1 MPLPVARLRLLEL
14 LLRLAVCGAFV
25 GHGAYGAVLAKP
37 AWFDYFG
44 VVGVSRAS
52 VDSAALMTV
61 VGAFEIA
68 LGVLALLM
76 PLPPLLLLM
85 AAWKVFTEVLRPAAG
100 EPFWEFVERGSNILA
115 PLALL
120 YVMRLRSR
128 FGEDLSGLE
137 MTYDD
142 QSPGDEYRR
151 RPAGA
156 DTRR

>member
-1 MPLPVARLRLLEL
+1 
-14 LLRLAVCGAFV
+14 
-25 GHGAYGAVLAKP
+25 
-37 AWFDYFG
+37 
-44 VVGVSRAS
+44 
-52 VDSAALMTV
+52 
-61 VGAFEIA
+61 
-68 LGVLALLM
+68 M

-142 QSPGDEYRR
+142 QSPGDEYRPV
-151 RPAGA
+151 PAGA
-156 DTRR
+156 DARR

>member
-1 MPLPVARLRLLEL
+1 
-14 LLRLAVCGAFV
+14 
-25 GHGAYGAVLAKP
+25 VLAKP

-44 VVGVSRAS
+44 VLGLSHAS

-61 VGAFEIA
+61 VGGFEIA
-68 LGVLALLM
+68 PGVLALIM
-76 PLPPLLLLM
+76 PLPPLLLFM
-85 AAWKVFTEVLRPAAG
+85 AAWKAITELLRPAAG

-128 FGEDLSGLE
+128 FGDDLSAVE

-142 QSPGDEYRR
+142 QSSGDEYRR

-156 DTRR
+156 DARR